1 MGNFTIRKQV
11 FIASLIAIVVFLA
24 TTIFINIVS
33 TDVAEKEKLRDLEI
47 IDQMTMKDARY
58 HIVHI
63 QQFLTDASLTGNDA
77 AIDEALE
84 NKQSVLEIS
93 RKFKQTNPHLTK
105 DINEIV
111 ELINKLYTTG
121 EKMVAT
127 YNESGQSAGNIIM
140 TQADTGFDALSAE
153 LTEKLE
159 ALATHVNQKEH
170 RLQKELDSAKSY
182 LSTVNF
188 LGSIVQIILLL
199 GICALIFLRILPAI
213 KRLNANIVGLASGDK
228 DLSKRINVRKEDELG
243 EIAHSVNHFTTEL
256 DAMTAA
262 IGHAST
268 RLQNTTSSFQE
279 NASDA
284 TAGMKEVH
292 NHTDLLATAINEMAS
307 TVVEVARNTENA
319 AQIANTTRE
328 TTLSGELI
336 VSESVDIINTLA
348 ADIDESATQIQSLV
362 HHSEEIGNIINVIKS
377 ISDQTN
383 LLALNAAIE
392 AARAGDAGRGFAVV
406 ADEVRSL
413 AKNTQD
419 SAAEIENMIDQIQ
432 QESQRVAVSMQ
443 NNIEKASTTV
453 DKAQQAGASLKE
465 IAESVSQL
473 AEVNM
478 QIAAASDEQTTVSEE
493 INKSILQVAN
503 IASDTLDITNK
514 VGLASIEC
522 SFASSEV
529 ADLIG
534 QFKTT
539 KFAGENDP
547 SKLVNWS
554 EAYSVHVPS
563 IDQQHHKL
571 FDMMNVVYQ
580 LVISDQLNQLDA
592 PLDALVEF
600 AKKHLRDEEEILQ
613 RVNYPD
619 FKAHKNVHITLLADL
634 DDLYKQA
641 QQGDIHK
648 LFELIMFLKNWL
660 VDHIYKVDMKYSDLL
675 VSKGIK

>member
-1 MGNFTIRKQV
+1 MGNFTIKKQV
-11 FIASLIAIVVFLA
+11 TIASLIAIFVFLT
-24 TTIFINIVS
+24 TTIFIQIVS
-33 TDVAEKEKLRDLEI
+33 NDAEKKEKLRDLEI

-58 HIVHI
+58 YIVQI
-63 QQFLTDASLTGNDA
+63 QQFLTDASLTGKVDS
-77 AIDEALE
+77 IDEALE
-84 NKQSVLEIS
+84 NKQTVLKIS
-93 RKFKQTNPHLTK
+93 REFIQTNPHLTT
-105 DINEIV
+105 DLNEII
-111 ELINKLYTTG
+111 ELINKLYATG
-121 EKMVAT
+121 EEMVAT
-127 YNESGQSAGNIIM
+127 YKKSGQAAGNIIM
-140 TQADTGFDALSAE
+140 AQPDTGFDARSKKLSDKFE
-153 LTEKLE
+153 V
-159 ALATHVNQKEH
+159 LATHVNQKEH
-170 RLQKELDSAKSY
+170 RLQKDLDIAKQY

-188 LGSIVQIILLL
+188 FGSIVQIILLL
-199 GICALIFLRILPAI
+199 GICALIFIRILPAI

-268 RLQNTTSSFQE
+268 RLQKTTSSFQE
-279 NASDA
+279 NASSA

-348 ADIDESATQIQSLV
+348 TDIDESATQIQSLV
-362 HHSEEIGNIINVIKS
+362 NHSEKIGSIINVIKS

-419 SAAEIENMIDQIQ
+419 SAAEIETMIDQIQ
-432 QESQRVAVSMQ
+432 QESQRVSVSMK

-453 DKAQQAGASLKE
+453 DKAQQAGESLKE

-478 QIAAASDEQTTVSEE
+478 QIAASSDEQTTVSEE

-503 IASDTLDITNK
+503 IASDTLAITNK

-529 ADLIG
+529 SDLIN

-539 KFAGENDP
+539 KFAGEHEPN
-547 SKLVNWS
+547 KLVNWS
-554 EAYSVHVPS
+554 NAYSVHIPS
-563 IDQQHHKL
+563 IDKQHRKL
-571 FDMMNVVYQ
+571 FDLMNVVYQ
-580 LVISDQLNQLDA
+580 LIISDQLQNLDS
-592 PLDALVEF
+592 PLDELVEF
-600 AKKHLRDEEEILQ
+600 AKKHLRDEEKILQ

-619 FKAHKNVHITLLADL
+619 FQAHKNVHIKLLADMES
-634 DDLYKQA
+634 LYNQA
-641 QQGDIHK
+641 QTGNIHK
-648 LFELIMFLKNWL
+648 LFELVMFLKNWL